1 MELVLIVY
9 TNIVW
14 RIDVHCVTYWRTLR
28 DVLTYIGVTYWR
40 IDVHC
45 VTYWRTLCDVLTY
58 IGGLN
63 HIPRH
68 LPGCLELYC
77 LRFWHRFKMH
87 PSSIIP
93 FCRKWKGE
101 RKTMKSENSSLT
113 GFPVCVRVFVSVCV
127 RVCLCVFEQG
137 TLVYLLGEHKQVIT
151 SFRIKYE
158 GHSFSR
164 PPYVEGEA
172 TGRAIALA
180 YPCMWCMWWA
190 MMR

>member
-1 MELVLIVY
+1 
-9 TNIVW
+9 
-14 RIDVHCVTYWRTLR
+14 
-28 DVLTYIGVTYWR
+28 
-40 IDVHC
+40 
-45 VTYWRTLCDVLTY
+45 
-58 IGGLN
+58 
-63 HIPRH
+63 
-68 LPGCLELYC
+68 
-77 LRFWHRFKMH
+77 
-87 PSSIIP
+87 
-93 FCRKWKGE
+93 
-101 RKTMKSENSSLT
+101 MKSENSSLT

-180 YPCMWCMWWA
+180 YPCMWCM
-190 MMR
+190 